1 MEEENRS
8 LRLRVGDLMNQLDSQ
23 SQLHAEEEHGLKAE
37 TFKVRMGLEKTFRKE
52 LQGMDVK

>member
-1 MEEENRS
+1 M
-8 LRLRVGDLMNQLDSQ
+8 RLRVGDLMNQCDSQ